1 MKFDVNSTND
11 IDKLWSCWKKS
22 FLDAV
27 NNHIPTK
34 TIKDTNSLPWVD
46 KEVRHL
52 IRKKYSAL
60 KRYRQNKCKT
70 RKQKLRSLRDA
81 VKLLI
86 KKKHKEYVRK
96 IETSFAIIRNLSG
109 LTTKQFIDFSIRL
122 NFQRTKSAA
131 RQIYNFKE
139 ADFEGLNNTLSQM
152 KFDVADLYNSGLRV
166 CIILCLLQLVMYI
179 YQ

>member
-22 FLDAV
+22 FFDAV

-60 KRYRQNKCKT
+60 KRYRQNKCET
-70 RKQKLRSLRDA
+70 RKQKLRGLSDA
-81 VKLLI
+81 VKSLI
-86 KKKHKEYVRK
+86 KKKHREYLSRENRNIICNYNPEPFWTYHKAILHSRSKQTSDIVFNGITAK
-96 IETSFAIIRNLSG
+96 SSAEKAELLNSYFSSVFTTSSTDIGDCDGEVSETESELG
-109 LTTKQFIDFSIRL
+109 SI
-122 NFQRTKSAA
+122 
-131 RQIYNFKE
+131 
-139 ADFEGLNNTLSQM
+139 
-152 KFDVADLYNSGLRV
+152 V
-166 CIILCLLQLVMYI
+166 
-179 YQ
+179 